1 MWNSASGQWKA
12 SSSGL
17 TNDWEKECNCIRL
30 YCFTQ
35 NMIKGASQ
43 VSIARWS
50 LLSPPFPDGL
60 SIRKISVLL
69 TSTIYW
75 LKNISAR
82 FVWSQVLLAMC
93 FKPGIWDIFWMK
105 WHLMCTKF
113 SYIDSVNSDS
123 FFLSRNIRKS
133 RKNLWLWESKVMN
146 KRQSEQDTRCWVINR
161 TYFKK
166 HSLLLMEER
175 LSSHSHVTYSME
187 EVKIHRVTLH
197 WIRTELALQMMC

>member
-1 MWNSASGQWKA
+1 MKKTWSSLELVWWWWCLFPTTSQLTNYKMSTWPWKESCRISSVTAMWNSASGQWKA

-123 FFLSRNIRKS
+123 FF
-133 RKNLWLWESKVMN
+133 
-146 KRQSEQDTRCWVINR
+146 
-161 TYFKK
+161 FK
-166 HSLLLMEER
+166 
-175 LSSHSHVTYSME
+175 
-187 EVKIHRVTLH
+187 
-197 WIRTELALQMMC
+197 